1 MYKGP
6 AKVLVGVP
14 SMDTWKA
21 DFAMS
26 LIYMVT
32 YSARS
37 TPAGGPRVDMLRLW
51 NSRGSLL
58 PRQRTTLVKQ
68 ALEMRATHILFLDSD
83 MTFPANTLECLLS
96 RGKSVVAANCAVKQI
111 PSQPTARAK
120 SDKPNGEQVFT
131 HTSSVG
137 LERVWRVGTG
147 IMLVETRVFRQISE
161 PWFPFGW
168 NEETK
173 EYVGEDWEF
182 CKRLEAAE
190 IPIYIDHSLSKSV
203 GHIGD
208 FVYEHKH
215 VEPLYG

>member
-1 MYKGP
+1 MATSP
-6 AKVLVGVP
+6 VKVLVGVP

-26 LIYMVT
+26 LIYMIT
-32 YSARS
+32 YASQTRS
-37 TPAGGPRVDMLRLW
+37 HERNIHMLRLW

-68 ALEMRATHILFLDSD
+68 ALQMQATHVLFLDSD
-83 MTFPANTLECLLS
+83 MMFPANTLSLLLS
-96 RGKSVVAANCAVKQI
+96 RGKSVIAANCAVKQI
-111 PSQPTARAK
+111 PSQSTARLK
-120 SDKPNGEQVFT
+120 SDKPNGT
-131 HTSSVG
+131 PLLTGNDSVG
-137 LERVWRVGTG
+137 IERVWRVGTG
-147 IMLVETRVFRQISE
+147 IMLVETRVFSEIPE

-168 NEETK
+168 NEETQ

-182 CKRLEAAE
+182 CRKLEEAE

-208 FVYEHKH
+208 FVYEHQH
-215 VEPLYG
+215 VEALHG